1 MTNKKNGFFTFIF
14 SLLPGAGEMYLGF
27 MKRGVSTMAVFFLI
41 IAFSVWSGISPFMFV
56 LPIVW
61 FYSFFTVHNLRSLPD
76 DEFFAVEDN
85 FIFNFDGDKDKALS
99 LARKYKN
106 VIAIFLIVVG
116 VSTLWNNLN
125 HMFMYLL
132 PDIFRE
138 FINSLSYYGPQTLIS
153 FAIIALG
160 VYLIRGKKK
169 ELDLLEDKGGNH
181 NENS

>member
-14 SLLPGAGEMYLGF
+14 SLLPGAGEMYMGF
-27 MKRGVSTMAVFFLI
+27 MKRGISTMAVFFLV
-41 IAFSVWSGISPFMFV
+41 IALSAWSGIGPFMFV

-85 FIFNFDGDKDKALS
+85 FIFNFEGDKDKALF
-99 LARKYKN
+99 LAKKYKN
-106 VIAIFLIVVG
+106 IIAIFLIVVG
-116 VSTLWNNLN
+116 VSSLWNNLN
-125 HMFMYLL
+125 DMFMYLL
-132 PDIFRE
+132 PSPFSD
-138 FINSLSYYGPQTLIS
+138 FIRSLSYYGPQTLIS

-169 ELDLLEDKGGNH
+169 ELDLLEDKGGNN